1 MSYNETIDNY
11 LYDEENEYT
20 QANDLCEDFFME
32 KQDEIDERPWIQAD
46 AMVHHNEL
54 NRQVSNMLDRV
65 LPEEERELL
74 RLYFGIGRRRHSM
87 EELIA
92 LFDSERK
99 VNTLL
104 QSAME
109 RLRYSDEILTIL
121 LVSTQIDDYLLHFAC
136 WLFSSSTS
144 FTFMPPPTSYSRL
157 VSLEPALL
165 FTEGRGAEEDCRGF
179 CSACGW
185 AVRATLTIPF
195 DSK

>member
-20 QANDLCEDFFME
+20 QANDLWEDFFME
-32 KQDEIDERPWIQAD
+32 KQDETDERPWIQAD
-46 AMVHHNEL
+46 ALVYRKDL
-54 NRQVSNMLDRV
+54 NRQVGDMIDRV

-99 VNTLL
+99 VNALL

-109 RLRYSDEILTIL
+109 RLRYSDEVLAIYK
-121 LVSTQIDDYLLHFAC
+121 YLH
-136 WLFSSSTS
+136 
-144 FTFMPPPTSYSRL
+144 R
-157 VSLEPALL
+157 
-165 FTEGRGAEEDCRGF
+165 
-179 CSACGW
+179 
-185 AVRATLTIPF
+185 
-195 DSK
+195 

>member
-20 QANDLCEDFFME
+20 QANDLWEDFFME

-46 AMVHHNEL
+46 ALVRRNEL
-54 NRQVSNMLDRV
+54 NKQVSDMLDRV

-92 LFDSERK
+92 LFDNKRK
-99 VNTLL
+99 VNALL

-109 RLRYSDEILTIL
+109 RLRYSDEILTIYK
-121 LVSTQIDDYLLHFAC
+121 YLH
-136 WLFSSSTS
+136 
-144 FTFMPPPTSYSRL
+144 R
-157 VSLEPALL
+157 
-165 FTEGRGAEEDCRGF
+165 
-179 CSACGW
+179 
-185 AVRATLTIPF
+185 
-195 DSK
+195 

>member
-20 QANDLCEDFFME
+20 QADDLWEDFFMA

-46 AMVHHNEL
+46 ALVHRKDL
-54 NRQVSNMLDRV
+54 NRQVGDMLDRV

-109 RLRYSDEILTIL
+109 RLRYSDEILAIYK
-121 LVSTQIDDYLLHFAC
+121 YLH
-136 WLFSSSTS
+136 
-144 FTFMPPPTSYSRL
+144 R
-157 VSLEPALL
+157 
-165 FTEGRGAEEDCRGF
+165 
-179 CSACGW
+179 
-185 AVRATLTIPF
+185 
-195 DSK
+195 

>member
-20 QANDLCEDFFME
+20 QANDLWEDFFME

-46 AMVHHNEL
+46 ALVHHNEL

-87 EELIA
+87 DELIA

-99 VNTLL
+99 VNALL

-109 RLRYSDEILTIL
+109 RLRYSDDILTIYK
-121 LVSTQIDDYLLHFAC
+121 YLH
-136 WLFSSSTS
+136 
-144 FTFMPPPTSYSRL
+144 R
-157 VSLEPALL
+157 
-165 FTEGRGAEEDCRGF
+165 
-179 CSACGW
+179 
-185 AVRATLTIPF
+185 
-195 DSK
+195 